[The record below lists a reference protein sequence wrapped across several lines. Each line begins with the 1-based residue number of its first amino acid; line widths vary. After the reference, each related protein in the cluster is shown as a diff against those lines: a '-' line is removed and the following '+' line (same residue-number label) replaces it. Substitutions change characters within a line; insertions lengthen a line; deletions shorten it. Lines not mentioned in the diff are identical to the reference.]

1 MRRAIK
7 KTPRRLQVIFT
18 YMMTFDRVYSW
29 FQEQLKTYGRNTILY
44 GDFNGVEL
52 NSSMTEDELYL
63 TYYGKTKE
71 EELKYREQIK
81 KEAEEES
88 IRLHEELEEIKKK
101 HKEWAEKTYGSVEA
115 YHQHLIDKLCQD
127 ADEFIPDSLKGDW
140 RETVTNNYDRVEV
153 QEVLHCLKRL
163 TEQKDESV
171 FLELK
176 EYIAKM
182 NHSGSVAW
190 CIFSCIGHY
199 GGELGRKL
207 YKYLTNT
214 NYEES

>member
-7 KTPRRLQVIFT
+7 KTPRRLEVIFT

-63 TYYGKTKE
+63 TYFGKTKE

-81 KEAEEES
+81 KEVEEES
-88 IRLHEELEEIKKK
+88 IRMHEELEEIEKK

-115 YHQHLIDKLCQD
+115 YHQHLIDDLCQQGD
-127 ADEFIPDSLKGDW
+127 RLIPDDLKSDW
-140 RETVTNNYDRVEV
+140 RETVTKNYEQFAVK
-153 QEVLHCLKRL
+153 EVLHCLEKL
-163 TEQKDESV
+163 KDSDESV
-171 FLELK
+171 FPELK
-176 EYIAKM
+176 EYITKM
-182 NHSGSVAW
+182 NHSGTVAW
-190 CIFSCIGHY
+190 WIFSCIGHY

-207 YKYLTNT
+207 YKYLTNA
-214 NYEES
+214 NYEE